1 MATICLEKKKTSILD
16 ASIVHKT
23 LKSAISFWAHLSS
36 FSLKLPVIAAS
47 WKMGENPPNL
57 HLESTRQADG
67 LYALIHDL
75 DQDGDLTMDELIRWV
90 NTHGC

>member
-1 MATICLEKKKTSILD
+1 
-16 ASIVHKT
+16 
-23 LKSAISFWAHLSS
+23 
-36 FSLKLPVIAAS
+36 
-47 WKMGENPPNL
+47 MGENPPNL